1 MGSKLR
7 LLDLFSGAGGFGYGL
22 AQSGG
27 FEVCALC
34 EKDPHNRAILKLTHP
49 ETFIHDDVTTLTAG
63 MLHERGIYPDAI
75 SAGFPCQDASKAN
88 TSGQG
93 TLGERTGLFVHVIRL
108 ARDLGVK
115 VVFLENVAEL
125 LDRGFGDVLGA
136 LAEIGLDAEWEV
148 ISASAMGAPHQRDRL
163 WVVAYPSGQ
172 RWQGSEQHDSVFGC
186 AFAAFPEHG
195 HPAFDTWRALES
207 GEQLLRGLDGLS
219 VGMERR
225 RLFAIG
231 NALIPQ
237 IPELLGR
244 AWMEASHG

>member
-1 MGSKLR
+1 VSKLR

-22 AQSGG
+22 EQSGG

-34 EKDPHNRAILKLTHP
+34 EKDPHNRAILRLTHP
-49 ETFIHDDVTTLTAG
+49 EAFIHDDVTTLTAA
-63 MLHERGIYPDAI
+63 MLHERGIFPDAI
-75 SAGFPCQDASKAN
+75 AAGFPCQDASKAN
-88 TSGQG
+88 TGGQG
-93 TLGERTGLFVHVIRL
+93 TLGKRTGLFVHVIRL

-136 LAEIGLDAEWEV
+136 LAEIGFDAEWEV
-148 ISASAMGAPHQRDRL
+148 ISASAMGAPHLRERL
-163 WVVAYPSGQ
+163 WIVAYPSGQ
-172 RWQGSEQHDSVFGC
+172 RWQGSEQHHGVFVS

-195 HPAFDTWRALES
+195 HQAFDAWRALES

-231 NALIPQ
+231 NSLIPQ

-244 AWMEASHG
+244 AWMEATNG